1 MNTDKYIVELRKK
14 QNNSGNVSDA
24 IEEITGVR
32 GWMVADMKPIFKK
45 KIVGRAVTV
54 EMRPLLNNDIRK
66 YKNNNALEIIDI
78 AGKDQV
84 LVYVMKDG
92 LNVAAMGDLMATAAK
107 TRGIEGAVIDG
118 AVRDTEQLETMK
130 FPVWS
135 RRVSPATMVGR
146 MVSTE
151 IQVPVTCGEVLVM
164 PGDYLI
170 CDSDG
175 VVVIPQK
182 IIQEVIEKLK
192 IYSKKEKQII
202 QYILEFKSIIKA
214 ISKINRY

>member
-92 LNVAAMGDLMATAAK
+92 LNKKIFYMINLLK
-107 TRGIEGAVIDG
+107 T
-118 AVRDTEQLETMK
+118 
-130 FPVWS
+130 
-135 RRVSPATMVGR
+135 
-146 MVSTE
+146 
-151 IQVPVTCGEVLVM
+151 
-164 PGDYLI
+164 
-170 CDSDG
+170 
-175 VVVIPQK
+175 
-182 IIQEVIEKLK
+182 
-192 IYSKKEKQII
+192 
-202 QYILEFKSIIKA
+202 
-214 ISKINRY
+214 ISKFFFKINFQKNAKFFK